1 MVVRVLSLLFDDIF
15 FKAFAGFGCLDG
27 HADCCLV
34 AVVVKLDGE
43 GVDHLYL

>member
-1 MVVRVLSLLFDDIF
+1 MVVWVLSLLFDDIF

-27 HADCCLV
+27 HTYGRLV
-34 AVVVKLDGE
+34 TVVVKLVGE